1 MGLFDDIKFKAEELL
16 GTVDA
21 SDLQKHLGELQD
33 KLKEKADSL
42 TPDQVDDLKGKISEL
57 KEKYAGQFGDLF
69 DSVSDAVSGA
79 AEKAGDAASS
89 AVDSATDAAS
99 SAVDSASDA
108 LGNVADKLTGKD

>member
-1 MGLFDDIKFKAEELL
+1 MGLFDDLKFKAEELL

-42 TPDQVDDLKGKISEL
+42 SPEQVDDLKGKISEL

-79 AEKAGDAASS
+79 ADKAGEVATDVAGKAGDAASS
-89 AVDSATDAAS
+89 AVDSATDAVS
-99 SAVDSASDA
+99 SVT
-108 LGNVADKLTGKD
+108 DKLTGK